1 LGYVLVLMA
10 FAFITILA
18 IVFAIGAGEHLIGG
32 DLTEAQDKLRTIFA
46 GPAIVI
52 VGLGYLLLLVAKLN
66 IMTKRIRDMGL
77 SGWWILLAIVLVLG
91 SGSGIYSQ
99 QTGAFTF
106 STFSLLLLLIP
117 SNMFGKKS

>member
-1 LGYVLVLMA
+1 VLVLMA

-77 SGWWILLAIVLVLG
+77 SGWWILLAIMLVLG

-106 STFSLLLLLIP
+106 SIFSLLLLLIP